1 MVAAA
6 GEQAAVAV
14 DVFDVA
20 VVVRVDLPSAPLQTR
35 MLFVVMVQTPIWI
48 VQNNYIEYKTWLVV
62 YFRLANV
69 AVHVNKQQ
77 QKSPDCNICSP

>member
-6 GEQAAVAV
+6 EEQAAVAV

-35 MLFVVMVQTPIWI
+35 MLFVVMVQIPIWI
-48 VQNNYIEYKTWLVV
+48 VQNNYIE
-62 YFRLANV
+62 
-69 AVHVNKQQ
+69 
-77 QKSPDCNICSP
+77 